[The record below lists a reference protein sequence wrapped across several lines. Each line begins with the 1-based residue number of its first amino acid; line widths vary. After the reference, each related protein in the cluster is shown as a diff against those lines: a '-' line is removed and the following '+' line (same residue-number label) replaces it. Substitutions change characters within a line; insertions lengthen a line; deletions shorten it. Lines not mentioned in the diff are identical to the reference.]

1 VKEEK
6 DESAS
11 FSNVSSAVRGVS
23 FPIHDEVLSILEGSP
38 VELVILKI
46 EDEKIVLDFSG
57 DCSIQDLAS
66 KVVSDSPRF
75 IFWYYRHTFE
85 NEELSNLCNRNAYS
99 HLSLHLFLSDY
110 FKSQTKSKKK
120 T

>member
-6 DESAS
+6 DESSS

-23 FPIHDEVLSILEGSP
+23 FPMDDQVLSILEGTP

-57 DCSIQDLAS
+57 DCSIEELSS

-85 NEELSNLCNRNAYS
+85 NE
-99 HLSLHLFLSDY
+99 
-110 FKSQTKSKKK
+110 
-120 T
+120 